1 MGLGSIAVSLPIS
14 VREEV
19 SFESFD
25 SILLLAAFDN
35 FPIVI
40 NDEVK
45 KINPLDS
52 FELILDE
59 HFPDKYLGFL
69 GDGIFMVRNLNLD
82 GFQLI
87 HEFCNRV

>member
-1 MGLGSIAVSLPIS
+1 MGLSSIAVSLPVS
-14 VREEV
+14 VSEEV
-19 SFESFD
+19 SFEGFD
-25 SILLLAAFDN
+25 SKLLLAAFDN
-35 FPIVI
+35 FPVVI
-40 NDEVK
+40 NDKVK

-52 FELILDE
+52 FELVLDE

-69 GDGIFMVRNLNLD
+69 GYGIFMVRNLNLD